1 MKNGS
6 KLHRYLG
13 KLALVIGVLS
23 LLMFVN
29 PGFGETGLIIYVLV
43 VYLLWDMTYSFQDV
57 AIWGTLSLISPH
69 SSERAKGSQWVSIGA
84 RLGSAIVGII
94 PAIMGITNSTG
105 FSEKNLFFLCG
116 LVFGFGGEA
125 LSMLV
130 LKTKER
136 IVHPNEEKKESF
148 VKQLLDVRKNKIL
161 VALIAAQILGSFS
174 LTLPTI
180 YFFKYC
186 VSYTIGN
193 TVISGE
199 TVQYFYGLCVGLPG
213 VLSMFA
219 ATWIMNKLGGH
230 KKALILTQLF
240 QIVIRAICYFVG
252 YSTLPRLIIVA
263 LLNVAASIPS
273 GIISIVNRSFLCD
286 SIDYMEWKTGKRTEG
301 VVSSLQNFVSKLGS
315 ALQTFIN
322 GAILEA
328 LHFNNK
334 LDGITG
340 QPPEFYKW
348 QWPIFI
354 IGPAIGAALYVLPL
368 LLLKYTPAE
377 REKVEMAL
385 REKRAAEMVASKQE

>member
-1 MKNGS
+1 M
-6 KLHRYLG
+6 
-13 KLALVIGVLS
+13 GVLC
-23 LLMFVN
+23 LNLA
-29 PGFGETGLIIYVLV
+29 
-43 VYLLWDMTYSFQDV
+43 SF
-57 AIWGTLSLISPH
+57 
-69 SSERAKGSQWVSIGA
+69 ERAYKGFV
-84 RLGSAIVGII
+84 VGIDMSKTRFCYRRHN
-94 PAIMGITNSTG
+94 ARSYGVDKFHGIQRKKS
-105 FSEKNLFFLCG
+105 FLYQA

-130 LKTKER
+130 LKANER
-136 IVHPNEEKKESF
+136 IVHPNAEKKESF

-161 VALIAAQILGSFS
+161 VALIAAQILGSLS

-219 ATWIMNKLGGH
+219 ATRIMDKLGGH
-230 KKALILTQLF
+230 KRALIFTQVFL
-240 QIVIRAICYFVG
+240 IAIRMICYFVG

-263 LLNVAASIPS
+263 LLNVASSIPS
-273 GIISIVNRSFLCD
+273 GIVSIVNRSFLCD

-301 VVSSLQNFVSKLGS
+301 VVSSLQNFVAKLGS

-334 LDGITG
+334 LEGITG

-354 IGPAIGAALYVLPL
+354 LGPAIGAALYVLPL
-368 LLLKYTPAE
+368 LLKYTPAE
-377 REKVEMAL
+377 REQVEMSL
-385 REKRAAEMVASKQE
+385 REKRAAEMAASKQEQN